1 MPVAVDRDVS
11 PLTTLG
17 FNSEDAHLL
26 TNTRANVLI
35 VGSPEDHDAILSA
48 VVPLV
53 HEPLRVLRD
62 IELMDSTE
70 QRELLEWLNDAGE
83 NTRVISLTSAG
94 LYPLVEHG
102 AFLDALYYRLN
113 VLRVDLM

>member
-17 FNSEDAHLL
+17 FNSEDAQLL
-26 TNTRANVLI
+26 TNTHANVLI
-35 VGSPEDHDAILSA
+35 VGLPEDHDAILSA

-53 HEPLRVLRD
+53 REPLRVLRD
-62 IELMDSTE
+62 VELLNSAE
-70 QRELLEWLNDAGE
+70 QRDLLVWLDEAGE
-83 NTRVISLTSAG
+83 GTRVISLTSAG

-113 VLRVDLM
+113 VLRVDLI

>member
-17 FNSEDAHLL
+17 FNSDDAHLL

-48 VVPLV
+48 VVALV
-53 HEPLRVLRD
+53 REPLRVLRD
-62 IELMDSTE
+62 VELLNSAE
-70 QRELLEWLNDAGE
+70 QQELLEWLNEMGE
-83 NTRVISLTSAG
+83 GTRVISLTSAG
-94 LYPLVEHG
+94 LYPLV
-102 AFLDALYYRLN
+102 
-113 VLRVDLM
+113 